1 MHARFGWPDWDFSR
15 IMDVRFGSP
24 DNFAGEPS
32 HQEAYVLNRPYRSL
46 PWYRWLRWGDY
57 LLYILI
63 AIAALALFSQGPLL
77 DRAPGNGQSA
87 KITVDGFEVMTIP
100 ADQLARSGSF
110 ELDAN
115 GFHYTVEYE
124 AGRIRISQA
133 DCPDQ
138 VCVQTGWVSRLGQ
151 VSACVPGHLILSVDG
166 SPAGSGSG
174 PSDQEVD
181 VIIG

>member
-1 MHARFGWPDWDFSR
+1 M
-15 IMDVRFGSP
+15 
-24 DNFAGEPS
+24 
-32 HQEAYVLNRPYRSL
+32 NRPYRSL

-63 AIAALALFSQGPLL
+63 AISALALFSRGPLL
-77 DRAPGNGQSA
+77 ARPAGSSQSA
-87 KITVDGFEVMTIP
+87 EVTVDGVKVKTIP
-100 ADQLARSGSF
+100 AEQLASSGSF

-115 GFHYTVEYE
+115 GYHYTIEYE

-151 VSACVPGHLILSVDG
+151 VAACVPGHLILSVDG
-166 SPAGSGSG
+166 SPDGSGSG
-174 PSDQEVD
+174 SADQEVD